1 MQAQFENLPIGMPM
15 DVAMDLST
23 DRPVSAN
30 QALLDELKC
39 EVEQF
44 LGSARTER
52 FTVVSPNGGLRTE
65 VRDLPPYRNSEF
77 PQRAVS
83 GFGALG

>member
-15 DVAMDLST
+15 DLSI

-65 VRDLPPYRNSEF
+65 VRDLPPYRHSESQ
-77 PQRAVS
+77 QRAAS